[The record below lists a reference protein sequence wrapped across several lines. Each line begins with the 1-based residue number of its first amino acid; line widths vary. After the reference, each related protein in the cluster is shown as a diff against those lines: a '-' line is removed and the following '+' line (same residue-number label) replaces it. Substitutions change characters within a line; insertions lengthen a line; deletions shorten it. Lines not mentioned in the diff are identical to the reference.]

1 LLREATVLLQEQTMI
16 MGSSRR
22 TQQVPSF
29 LARRPLLRTIRAF
42 GSLSRPENR
51 RDAPPAERPK
61 QDEAR
66 SGG

>member
-1 LLREATVLLQEQTMI
+1 LLRETTVLSQEQTMI

-42 GSLSRPENR
+42 GTLTRPEYR
-51 RDAPPAERPK
+51 RDAPSAERPK
-61 QDEAR
+61 QDGAR